1 MSNRKTDY
9 VQCRLGRGNTV
20 QTAWIPLAFATV
32 GLAVRLKDG
41 GEWEDGWRVQSTG
54 ARMPD
59 DYIRQYNHDHGRM
72 RQATDI

>member
-1 MSNRKTDY
+1 MPHRKTDY
-9 VQCRLGRGNTV
+9 VQCRLARDRAV

-32 GLAVRLKDG
+32 GLPVRLKDG
-41 GEWEDGWRVQSTG
+41 GDWEDGWRVQSVG

-59 DYIRQYNHDHGRM
+59 DYIRQYNHDHGKM